1 MTTYLWIGLG
11 GFLGANARYL
21 VQTWAAKRWDANFP
35 LGTMMANVTGAFL
48 LTLFALLLAERFNIR
63 PEIRIF
69 VATGFLGSYTTFS
82 SLGYET
88 WLLFD
93 TRGWGLAALNLFGN
107 LVLGG
112 LAIILAVFIAKG
124 MAPS

>member
-21 VQTWAAKRWDANFP
+21 VQTWAAKRWGINFP

-48 LTLFALLLAERFNIR
+48 LTLFALLLAERFNVR

-93 TRGWGLAALNLFGN
+93 SRGWGWAALNLFGN
-107 LVLGG
+107 LLLGG
-112 LAIILAVFIAKG
+112 FVIMVAVLIAKG
-124 MAPS
+124 LASS